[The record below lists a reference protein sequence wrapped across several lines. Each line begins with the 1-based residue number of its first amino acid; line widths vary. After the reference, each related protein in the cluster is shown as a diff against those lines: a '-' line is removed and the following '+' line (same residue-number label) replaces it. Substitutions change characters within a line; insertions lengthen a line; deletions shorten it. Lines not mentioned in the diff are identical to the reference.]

1 MRLGLQVPNFT
12 WPNDQHQLDDTFGL
26 IAERAEHADF
36 YSLQHLAMRLTHSA
50 WTHER
55 LFERPAQEDSGS
67 YRKGHRQ
74 E

>member
-36 YSLQHLAMRLTHSA
+36 YSL
-50 WTHER
+50 
-55 LFERPAQEDSGS
+55 
-67 YRKGHRQ
+67 
-74 E
+74 